1 MLMLTELKVT
11 THWAVEHV
19 FAGLDTVLLPMAD
32 VFNPTVNQTNG
43 VHNVRLTSL
52 FVSNV
57 KPTLTESSSSQN
69 IYAFALMDSMKIQ
82 MEHANPALL
91 DAPSVHQLR
100 NVMLVWLK
108 LPAME
113 TVHANALLELSLEL
127 RQMESDIANNVFN
140 TVTSAITP

>member
-1 MLMLTELKVT
+1 M
-11 THWAVEHV
+11 

-43 VHNVRLTSL
+43 VHNVKLTLL
-52 FVSNV
+52 FVSNA

-69 IYAFALMDSMKIQ
+69 IFVFALTDSTKIP

-91 DAPSVHQLR
+91 DAPSAHLLP
-100 NVMLVWLK
+100 NVMPVWLR
-108 LPAME
+108 LQAME

-127 RQMESDIANNVFN
+127 QQMELDIANNVFN
-140 TVTSAITP
+140 TVTSAIML